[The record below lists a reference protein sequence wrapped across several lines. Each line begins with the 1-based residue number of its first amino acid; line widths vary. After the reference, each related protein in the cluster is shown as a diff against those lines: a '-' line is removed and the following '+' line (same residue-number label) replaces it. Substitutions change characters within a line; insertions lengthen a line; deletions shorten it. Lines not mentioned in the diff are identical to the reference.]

1 MQKALLT
8 LGEEPKTALMIGDTI
23 MDALSAKAAGAM
35 AFGVLCGYGK
45 EKDLKEHCDYV
56 FADTLAAVEFALK
69 NH

>member
-1 MQKALLT
+1 
-8 LGEEPKTALMIGDTI
+8 MIGDTI